1 MFMNRKIVAKH
12 EFRLQKLNRP
22 VMVRN
27 VDSTNNS
34 TETITHQIK
43 VDIYY
48 KNHIKRM
55 RIDICNLK
63 KIDVILEMPWLQMY
77 NSKINWKTEEVKII
91 KYLSICRRNTAVKK
105 NVEQK
110 KKIGKRIRVVDQV
123 NRDEQKQTMKEKF
136 DDEVELNREKVKKMV
151 LQKFHKQLKVFEK
164 AELERIPVRKPW
176 DYVINL
182 KEDFVPRKRRTY
194 LILREKKEEVREF
207 VEEQLRKR
215 YIQPLK
221 SFQTLLVF
229 FVEKKD
235 RKKRIVQ
242 DYRYLNKGMVKDNYP
257 LSLIS
262 DLINT
267 KKDIYK
273 DGFKQGYN
281 NIQIKE
287 RNEQKIM
294 FTTYLGV
301 YEPTVMFFGLTNS
314 PAIFQVI
321 MNNILR
327 DLIDTGDIVVF
338 MDNIL
343 VGTKNEKK
351 HNEIVKKIPRKIE
364 ANDLYLK
371 SEKCMQKVKEI
382 SFLELVM
389 GTDGIKMQEEK
400 MLGVLE

>member
-1 MFMNRKIVAKH
+1 MNRKIAAKH

-34 TETITHQIK
+34 TEAITHQIK

>member
-1 MFMNRKIVAKH
+1 
-12 EFRLQKLNRP
+12 
-22 VMVRN
+22 
-27 VDSTNNS
+27 
-34 TETITHQIK
+34 
-43 VDIYY
+43 
-48 KNHIKRM
+48 
-55 RIDICNLK
+55 
-63 KIDVILEMPWLQMY
+63 
-77 NSKINWKTEEVKII
+77 
-91 KYLSICRRNTAVKK
+91 
-105 NVEQK
+105 
-110 KKIGKRIRVVDQV
+110 
-123 NRDEQKQTMKEKF
+123 MKEKF
-136 DDEVELNREKVKKMV
+136 DNEIELNREKVKKMV

-164 AELERIPVRKPW
+164 AELERIPVRKPL

-182 KEDFVPRKRRTY
+182 KKDFVPRKRRTY

-229 FVEKKD
+229 FVEKKN
-235 RKKRIVQ
+235 RKKRMVQ
-242 DYRYLNKGMVKDNYP
+242 DYRYLNKEMVKDNYP

>member
-1 MFMNRKIVAKH
+1 MNRKIATKH

-34 TETITHQIK
+34 TEAITHQIK

-164 AELERIPVRKPW
+164 AELERIPVRKPL

>member
-1 MFMNRKIVAKH
+1 MNRKIATKH

-34 TETITHQIK
+34 TEAITHQIK

-123 NRDEQKQTMKEKF
+123 NRDEQKQTTKEKF

-194 LILREKKEEVREF
+194 LILREKKKEVREF

>member
-1 MFMNRKIVAKH
+1 MNRKIAAKH

-34 TETITHQIK
+34 TEAITHQIK

-400 MLGVLE
+400 ILGVLE